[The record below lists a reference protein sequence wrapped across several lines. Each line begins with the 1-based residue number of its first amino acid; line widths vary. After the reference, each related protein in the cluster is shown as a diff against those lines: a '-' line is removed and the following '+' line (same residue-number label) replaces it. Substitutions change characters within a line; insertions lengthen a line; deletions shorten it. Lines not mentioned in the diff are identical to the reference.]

1 MIKERANEPD
11 AFFSLREPVLTRAR
25 FLLSAEAR
33 YTSAGEGE
41 SPSASQLRA
50 HSASTRRHR
59 RALTRPELRGKN
71 ESGTGAR
78 FHTSTNHQS
87 LLLFSS
93 LPPLL
98 PLAPAAS
105 PSSVLSSS
113 VTASAAGSNPA
124 PIHANV
130 LPLRLQR
137 HLPYYYNPCPLH
149 SAGSSHTTYVPRA
162 SELVATAGRSLDYAP
177 SLFHHHPTATLAHT
191 LSLYISLC
199 LSLGPHG
206 RPLVPLLLLTISS
219 ISTTAV
225 SIRPP
230 FAQSFILVAP
240 TISVLFTDNFGP
252 LLRIVIS
259 LATI

>member
-1 MIKERANEPD
+1 MEPG
-11 AFFSLREPVLTRAR
+11 PV
-25 FLLSAEAR
+25 FI
-33 YTSAGEGE
+33 
-41 SPSASQLRA
+41 P
-50 HSASTRRHR
+50 
-59 RALTRPELRGKN
+59 ALT
-71 ESGTGAR
+71 
-78 FHTSTNHQS
+78 TNHF
-87 LLLFSS
+87 FSS
-93 LPPLL
+93 LLPLL

-113 VTASAAGSNPA
+113 VTASAAGSNPVRLRSTQTFYHFDFNGTF
-124 PIHANV
+124 PITTTPVRFTRPEVHT
-130 LPLRLQR
+130 LPTFPERRSSWPQR
-137 HLPYYYNPCPLH
+137 D
-149 SAGSSHTTYVPRA
+149 
-162 SELVATAGRSLDYAP
+162 GRS
-177 SLFHHHPTATLAHT
+177 TTLPRSSTTTRPPLSHT